1 MSSWLRQH
9 RYALRVAMVRLA
21 LRPLSSLANI
31 LVIAL
36 ALAVPFIGWALL
48 LSTQPLVQHIPVSTE
63 LTVFLQAQ
71 TGTAERQ
78 DLEAQLQDRFA
89 PWVAHYDF
97 ISRETALA
105 HLKNNP
111 SWDQALSVLD
121 ENPLPDAYVLE
132 MTPQE
137 DQREAV
143 LELVKNLED
152 LPMVEQVL
160 LDIDWLQKLDTLL
173 GLTRQALFLLS
184 LGVLLI
190 VVGTVFNTIRLQALN
205 HQEEIA
211 VARMVGAT
219 ESFVRRPFLYFGA
232 LTGLFA
238 SLLALLIG
246 YFTLDS
252 FSDAFARIAASYHIN
267 LQLHLPDT
275 PSIIL
280 AFLLVVIVAALAAR
294 WSVSRRSHSYQL

>member
-21 LRPLSSLANI
+21 TRPFSSLANI
-31 LVIAL
+31 FVLAI

-71 TGTAERQ
+71 VEEVDRAA
-78 DLEAQLQDRFA
+78 LEEQFQEQFA
-89 PWVAHYDF
+89 PWVKGYHF
-97 ISRETALA
+97 IPKEEALA
-105 HLKNNP
+105 QLKNNP

-121 ENPLPDAYVLE
+121 DNPLPDAYVLE
-132 MTPQE
+132 ISQQEQPQE
-137 DQREAV
+137 AI
-143 LELVKNLED
+143 LEVAQALGR
-152 LPMVEQVL
+152 LPAVEQVL

-173 GLTRQALFLLS
+173 GLTEQALFLLS

-190 VVGTVFNTIRLQALN
+190 VVGTVFNTIRLQSLN

-246 YFTLDS
+246 TLTLNS
-252 FSDAFARIAASYHIN
+252 FSDTFARIAASYHIN
-267 LQLHLPDT
+267 LQLHLPDVL
-275 PSIIL
+275 SIIL
-280 AFLLVVIVAALAAR
+280 AFLLVVIIAALAAR
-294 WSVSRRSHSYQL
+294 WSVGRRASYQL

>member
-9 RYALRVAMVRLA
+9 RYALRVAMIRLA
-21 LRPLSSLANI
+21 TRPFSSLANI
-31 LVIAL
+31 LVLAV

-63 LTVFLQAQ
+63 LTVFLHTQSDAAQ
-71 TGTAERQ
+71 RAT
-78 DLEAQLQDRFA
+78 LEQQFEEQFA
-89 PWVAHYDF
+89 PWVQAYDF
-97 ISRETALA
+97 ISRDDALER
-105 HLKNNP
+105 LKSNP

-121 ENPLPDAYVLE
+121 ENPLPDAYILQITEQEQPQAALLQFVEMLE
-132 MTPQE
+132 RQP
-137 DQREAV
+137 V
-143 LELVKNLED
+143 
-152 LPMVEQVL
+152 VEQVL

-190 VVGTVFNTIRLQALN
+190 VVGTVFNTIRLQSLN

-232 LTGLFA
+232 LTGFFA
-238 SLLALLIG
+238 SLLALAIG
-246 YFTLDS
+246 YLTLGS
-252 FSDAFARIAASYHIN
+252 FSQTFARIAASYHIN
-267 LQLHLPDT
+267 LQLSLPDT
-275 PSIIL
+275 LSIVL
-280 AFLLVVIVAALAAR
+280 ALVLVVIIAALAAR
-294 WSVSRRSHSYQL
+294 WSVGRRSAYQL